1 MVTVA
6 SSESPSAY
14 LGSKPTARRGFRTT
28 LPVPGAHPAQPGA
41 VSSRPGRSTRGSPPP
56 APLTARWAAA
66 RAPAAGGQLGF
77 QEAAELKART
87 PRGLCTHVTPSRPRG
102 PLAWSRPRPPEQR
115 RQALPSLPTHSSCGS
130 ALFLERVLSS
140 RKLRPQ
146 SERTVSLA
154 SHGRLNAG
162 GRRTCPH

>member
-1 MVTVA
+1 M
-6 SSESPSAY
+6 
-14 LGSKPTARRGFRTT
+14 GSKPTARRGFRTT

-41 VSSRPGRSTRGSPPP
+41 VSSRPGRSTRGSPPR

-66 RAPAAGGQLGF
+66 RAPAAGGQLGL

-102 PLAWSRPRPPEQR
+102 PLAWSRPRPPSYAVR
-115 RQALPSLPTHSSCGS
+115 PCPLSRPTAPVAPPFSWNGCLVPAGS
-130 ALFLERVLSS
+130 APSPNGQS
-140 RKLRPQ
+140 PWPAMAGRP
-146 SERTVSLA
+146 
-154 SHGRLNAG
+154 NAG